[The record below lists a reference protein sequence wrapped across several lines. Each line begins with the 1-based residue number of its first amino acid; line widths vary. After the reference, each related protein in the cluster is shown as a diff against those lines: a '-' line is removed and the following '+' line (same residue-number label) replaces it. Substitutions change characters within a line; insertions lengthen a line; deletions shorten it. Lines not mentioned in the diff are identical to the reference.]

1 MKHLEMRISSTSIGG
16 NVVEEERV
24 EKIVQK
30 ELKKVKV
37 FLKILAAIIA
47 ATAILNTINVYEY
60 SKAVNKEKAIMQE
73 LQKYI
78 K

>member
-1 MKHLEMRISSTSIGG
+1 M
-16 NVVEEERV
+16 EEERV
-24 EKIVQK
+24 KKIVQN
-30 ELKKVKV
+30 ELKKVKF

-60 SKAVNKEKAIMQE
+60 AKTVNKEKAIMQE

-78 K
+78 Q

>member
-1 MKHLEMRISSTSIGG
+1 MKHLEMRINSTSIGG

-60 SKAVNKEKAIMQE
+60 AKTVNKEKAIMQE

-78 K
+78 Q